1 MSSNVSTTMRA
12 GDGVGMFF
20 VPPEGTNVT
29 IEFEG
34 GDPDHPIWTGCFWD
48 IGKTPIRKI

>member
-20 VPPEGTNVT
+20 VPPEGANVW

-34 GDPDHPIWTGCFWD
+34 GDPEGCFWD